1 MMRERRRKMT
11 NSNREMEQF
20 FRQRGFGRTIG
31 FGERPAIIVIDII
44 GAFTNSDLPLG
55 TNLDKVIEETKR
67 ILHVSRAANLPIFFS
82 SVAYEDKDLRDAG
95 IWAIKQAGAMTL
107 RAGTPEVEVDPR
119 LERRAGE
126 SLIVKKYA
134 SVFFGTD
141 LFTRL
146 NTLKIDTLILTGC
159 TTSGCVRATAV
170 DGLQYGFRVMV
181 AREAVG
187 DRAEPAHEQSLFD
200 LNAKYAD
207 VVSVADVVNYLSKV

>member
-1 MMRERRRKMT
+1 MAET
-11 NSNREMEQF
+11 NSQDMESF

-31 FGERPAIIVIDII
+31 FGERPAVIVIDII
-44 GAFTNSDLPLG
+44 GAFTNPDMPLG
-55 TNLDKVIEETKR
+55 ANLDTVIEQTNR
-67 ILHVSRAANLPIFFS
+67 ILAPARAANLPIFFS

-95 IWAIKQAGAMTL
+95 IWAIKMAGVMTL
-107 RAGTPEVEVDPR
+107 RAGTPEVEADPR
-119 LERRAGE
+119 LGRRAGE
-126 SLIVKKYA
+126 PLIVKKYA

-141 LFTRL
+141 LITRL
-146 NTLKIDTLILTGC
+146 HTLKIDTLILTGC

-187 DRAEPAHEQSLFD
+187 DRAQPAHEQSLFD

-207 VVSVADVVNYLSKV
+207 VVPVDDVLTYLSKFPKPKT